1 MLYPTL
7 SQPIVFLYL
16 SLTGL
21 AGGVIYECG
30 TILTKLFD
38 SSKIA
43 KQIFLFISTILCG
56 VLFFLVNLAIN
67 YGQFRS
73 YAVFT
78 FIGSIILERITLGK
92 FFAFLGQKCYNAIN
106 GRKQKK
112 KTH

>member
-7 SQPIVFLYL
+7 SQPIVFLCL

-43 KQIFLFISTILCG
+43 KQIFLFLSTILCG

-78 FIGSIILERITLGK
+78 FIGSIILERITLGN
-92 FFAFLGQKCYNAIN
+92 FLHFSAKSAIM
-106 GRKQKK
+106 Q
-112 KTH
+112 